1 MWKFKD
7 PIRHSIPE
15 TSWPTAAEATQS
27 LLYQPIKIGP
37 LEAESRTWVPAMVP
51 WRATEDGFVT
61 KENLDWYRR
70 FAQGRPGVLVVEA
83 TGVRDIPS
91 GPLLRIGHDRF
102 IPGLRKLVENV
113 RDASDG
119 HARLLIQII
128 DFLSVKRRTEKE
140 KYFHRFLR
148 VTDQHRRALAE
159 VTADSGWLNA
169 VEGRVREYLN
179 NAPDDLLERILD
191 ERELESLRFGYRE
204 HVTDMDL
211 PHVRELPE
219 VLPDIFAAAARR
231 AREAGFDGVELH
243 YAHAYTMA
251 GFLSALNTRDDGYGG
266 SRENRIRLP
275 LEVFQAVRQMVG
287 RDYVVGARFLADEVI
302 AGGNRVED
310 AVYFGVEFARAGFD
324 FLSLSKGG
332 KFEDAQQP
340 KVGQAVYPYTGQSGY
355 ECMPTVLS
363 DEAGPFG
370 RSVPLVAAVKRAVNE
385 AGFKTPIVATGGIG
399 TFEQAEAILKKGH
412 ADIAGLA
419 RQALADPDWFVKVK
433 LGRGDEV
440 RRCTYT
446 NYCEALD
453 QAHRAVTCKLWD
465 RFELDEPGIA
475 TVDDGRRRLLAP
487 DWNAE
492 SRQKA
497 EGSKQASMKRFLPSA
512 YCLTA
517 YCFLSFIARYKL
529 WIPLFQVLITHSPT
543 ASHQR
548 VGQFNRAEVHILS
561 RVLKP
566 AHALVGGRLIL
577 FDYRLARCLK
587 FAQRNSDSVSPPK
600 TLEECDGVL
609 ERQLRARSD

>member
-1 MWKFKD
+1 MWKFKN

-15 TSWPTAAEATQS
+15 TRWPTAAEAALS
-27 LLYQPIKIGP
+27 LLYKPIRIGP
-37 LEAESRTWVPAMVP
+37 IEAESRTWVPAMVP
-51 WRATEDGFVT
+51 WRATEGGFVT
-61 KENLDWYRR
+61 KENLDWYQR
-70 FAQGRPGVLVVEA
+70 FAKGRPGVLVVEA

-102 IPGLRKLVENV
+102 IPGLRKLVETV
-113 RDASDG
+113 KDASAG
-119 HARLLIQII
+119 HTRLLIQII
-128 DFLSVKRRTEKE
+128 DFLSVKRRPEKS
-140 KYFHRFLR
+140 KYFDRFLR

-159 VTADSGWLNA
+159 ATADAGWLDA
-169 VEGRVREYLN
+169 VEARVREFLN
-179 NAPDDLLERILD
+179 NAPDDVLELILD
-191 ERELESLRFGYRE
+191 EHELESLRFGYRE
-204 HVTDMDL
+204 RVTDTHL
-211 PHVRELPE
+211 PHVRDLPQ
-219 VLPDIFAAAARR
+219 VLPDIFADAARR

-251 GFLSALNTRDDGYGG
+251 GFLSALNNRADGYGG

-275 LEVFQAVRQMVG
+275 LEVFQAVRQRVG
-287 RDYVVGARFLADEVI
+287 HDYVVGVRFLADEVI

-310 AVYFGVEFARAGFD
+310 AIYFGVEFARAGFD

-363 DEAGPFG
+363 DEEGPFG

-385 AGFKTPIVATGGIG
+385 AGFQTPIVATGGIG
-399 TFEQAEAILKKGH
+399 TFEQAEAILEKDQ

-453 QAHRAVTCKLWD
+453 QAHRPVTCKLWD

-487 DWNAE
+487 EWNAE
-492 SRQKA
+492 SWQ
-497 EGSKQASMKRFLPSA
+497 
-512 YCLTA
+512 
-517 YCFLSFIARYKL
+517 
-529 WIPLFQVLITHSPT
+529 
-543 ASHQR
+543 
-548 VGQFNRAEVHILS
+548 
-561 RVLKP
+561 
-566 AHALVGGRLIL
+566 
-577 FDYRLARCLK
+577 
-587 FAQRNSDSVSPPK
+587 
-600 TLEECDGVL
+600 
-609 ERQLRARSD
+609 